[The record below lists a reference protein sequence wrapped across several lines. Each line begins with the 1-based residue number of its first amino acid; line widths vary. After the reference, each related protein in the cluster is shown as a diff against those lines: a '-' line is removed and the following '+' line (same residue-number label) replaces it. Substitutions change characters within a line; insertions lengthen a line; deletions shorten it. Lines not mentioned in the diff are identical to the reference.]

1 MVEDNNMARIEV
13 NLEVKRPVCDVFN
26 YWVDVKS
33 WPEWSLSLD
42 KLEFVSND
50 PICVGSKIKGVTRH
64 LGRPWAW
71 TATVIEYNPCK
82 LCAFIIETSAVTLT
96 EHDTF
101 ESMNSGTKTHSVLE
115 IKGKG
120 FIKLLLP
127 LLIGSFKR
135 SVTQDTARLQYNLE
149 SRK

>member
-1 MVEDNNMARIEV
+1 MARIEV
-13 NLEVKRPVCDVFN
+13 NLEVKRPVRDVFN

-33 WPEWSLSLD
+33 WPEWALSTD
-42 KLEFVSND
+42 KLEFVSDD
-50 PICVGSKIKGVTRH
+50 PICVGSKIRGVTRH

-71 TATVIEYNPCK
+71 TATVIEYNPYK
-82 LCAFIIETSAVTLT
+82 LCAFIIETSAVRLI

-101 ESMNSGTKTHSVLE
+101 ESINSGTKTQSVLE

-135 SVTQDTARLQYNLE
+135 SVTQDLARLQYNLE